1 MRKKASSK
9 EGLTDEEKQNVDE
22 DEEEEEEDPSE
33 SNIEQDEAET
43 ENEITRKILTNKFF
57 FMMNFLIRNSNSNN

>member
-22 DEEEEEEDPSE
+22 DEEEEEDPSE

-43 ENEITRKILTNKFF
+43 ENEIPRKILTNKFF
-57 FMMNFLIRNSNSNN
+57 FYDEFSY